1 MKKVTFEVCD
11 CGAATKHGYFYIDG
25 DRHRGAIGSVPNGAE
40 VLAAIA
46 TENELSDEDV
56 ASAKAQLEAAG
67 LATEVLE
74 EERPVPP
81 ELAELLEFLQSMGG
95 RVTVLK
101 I

>member
-1 MKKVTFEVCD
+1 M
-11 CGAATKHGYFYIDG
+11 ATVIAGE
-25 DRHRGAIGSVPNGAE
+25 SVPSRM
-40 VLAAIA
+40 VLRFSCAVIA